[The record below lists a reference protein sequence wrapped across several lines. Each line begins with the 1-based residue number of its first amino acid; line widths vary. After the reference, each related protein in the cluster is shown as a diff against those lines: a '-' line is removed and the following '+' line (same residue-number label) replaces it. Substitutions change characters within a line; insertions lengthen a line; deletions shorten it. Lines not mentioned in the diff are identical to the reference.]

1 MWETLLRETA
11 RTHYWALRQQARGPA
26 ALVAGAGSWL
36 PGVCGGLGVLV
47 VAPLWWWGV
56 VFDLWIVVASIEM
69 MACVKACLSFVG
81 VGVFVWVVV
90 SCNANFSDT
99 CMQVCLSGWGVC
111 G

>member
-1 MWETLLRETA
+1 MA
-11 RTHYWALRQQARGPA
+11 
-26 ALVAGAGSWL
+26 SWSL
-36 PGVCGGLGVLV
+36 FWGLGVLV

-69 MACVKACLSFVG
+69 VACVKACLPFVG

-90 SCNANFSDT
+90 SCNANFSDA
-99 CMQVCLSGWGVC
+99 QPFGV

>member
-1 MWETLLRETA
+1 M
-11 RTHYWALRQQARGPA
+11 
-26 ALVAGAGSWL
+26 
-36 PGVCGGLGVLV
+36 
-47 VAPLWWWGV
+47 

-69 MACVKACLSFVG
+69 MACVKGLPSFVG

-99 CMQVCLSGWGVC
+99 QPFGV